1 MAETKARK
9 KSRFGADE
17 DPIVVTDATDVN
29 ISPGA
34 SDSARVSFKVIDPE
48 GFPLTYSGGF
58 KRDSDNVL
66 FTGQSGGLPPP
77 LASPVVITVGGDG
90 SAEYKFVSRTAES
103 DGSGYTTTDAYKYRF
118 IASDGIN
125 TVSSTKAF
133 SLSFKT
139 DFDFSSSPNANSA
152 VSWAGSDI
160 NYVQPAV
167 SASTGTARPS
177 NTVKPGKGYL
187 EYKVRQSESYMMLGL
202 GWSNYNGGYSS
213 STSTYI
219 YSSGGTRY
227 PGGYSTPGM
236 GSFGLNDIIMVA
248 YDTAPTDTESYGGSA
263 SVPRVWWGKNGS
275 WATRTPG
282 VDVGWPFTIPDNT
295 TPTNWDT
302 TNQFLKPVFHYGGGS
317 VVNYRIEII
326 SHTQGAQYTIPT
338 GWSLA

>member
-1 MAETKARK
+1 MTETKARK

-17 DPIVVTDATDVN
+17 DPIVVTDATDVS

-34 SDSARVSFKVIDPE
+34 SDSARISFKVIDPE

-90 SAEYKFVSRTAES
+90 TAEYKFVSRTAES

-139 DFDFSSSPNANSA
+139 DFTFDTSLSTISSTYTDTNKVRAS
-152 VSWAGSDI
+152 
-160 NYVQPAV
+160 V
-167 SASTGTARPS
+167 SASTGTARS
-177 NTVKPGKGYL
+177 QQNAKTGKGYL
-187 EYKVRQSESYMMLGL
+187 EYKVVSSASYMMLGL
-202 GWSNYNGGYSS
+202 GWSNYNGGYTS
-213 STSTYI
+213 STSTYV

-227 PGGYSTPGM
+227 PGGYSLPGM
-236 GSFGLNDIIMVA
+236 GSFGANDIIMIA
-248 YDTAPTDTESYGGSA
+248 YDTAPAGEPTI
-263 SVPRVWWGKNGS
+263 PKIWWGKNGS
-275 WATRTPG
+275 WATMTPG
-282 VDVGWPFTIPDNT
+282 SHAGYPFTIPSDE

-302 TNQFLKPVFHYGGGS
+302 TNQYLRPVFHYGGGS
-317 VVNYRIEII
+317 AASYDIEII